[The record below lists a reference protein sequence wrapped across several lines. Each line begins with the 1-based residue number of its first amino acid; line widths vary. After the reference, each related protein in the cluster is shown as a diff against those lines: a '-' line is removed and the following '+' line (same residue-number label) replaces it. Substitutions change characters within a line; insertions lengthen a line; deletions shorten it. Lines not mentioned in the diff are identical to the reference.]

1 MTMNKK
7 GNNMNNTQEQIHFTV
22 NIVLDSDDKANFTYS
37 MNDKKATGGGV
48 VRTETAGIYSLDQ
61 ATLAKGFLF
70 TGATITDVN
79 KETPCAQ
86 DFSFKVS
93 DNGRTITIIDTDE
106 NPGTACLVFN
116 VECNGKAYESADPQ
130 VINEKK
136 LLSND

>member
-1 MTMNKK
+1 
-7 GNNMNNTQEQIHFTV
+7 MNNTQEKIHFTV
-22 NIVLDSDDKANFTYS
+22 NIVQGTDNEANFTYS
-37 MNDKKATGGGV
+37 INDKEVTGGGV
-48 VRTETAGIYSLDQ
+48 VRTETAGIYSLDE

-79 KETPCAQ
+79 KKTPCAQ
-86 DFSFKVS
+86 DFSYEVS

-116 VECNGKAYESADPQ
+116 VECNGKAYESPDPQ

-136 LLSND
+136 LLSNA

>member
-1 MTMNKK
+1 
-7 GNNMNNTQEQIHFTV
+7 MNNTQEQIHFTV
-22 NIVLDSDDKANFTYS
+22 NIVLGSDNEANFTYS
-37 MNDKKATGGGV
+37 IDGKNVTGGGV
-48 VRTETAGIYSLDQ
+48 VRTETAGIYSLDE

-70 TGATITDVN
+70 TGATITDVD

-116 VECNGKAYESADPQ
+116 VECNGKAYVSADPQ
-130 VINEKK
+130 IKNE
-136 LLSND
+136 DVV

>member
-1 MTMNKK
+1 MNY
-7 GNNMNNTQEQIHFTV
+7 TQEQIHFTV
-22 NIVLDSDDKANFTYS
+22 NIVLSSDDDTNFTYFI
-37 MNDKKATGGGV
+37 NGKEVTGGGV
-48 VRTETAGIYSLDQ
+48 VRTETAGIYSLGE
-61 ATLAKGFLF
+61 ATLTKGFLF

-116 VECNGKAYESADPQ
+116 VECNSKAYKSADPQ
-130 VINEKK
+130 VENEEI
-136 LLSND
+136 L

>member
-1 MTMNKK
+1 
-7 GNNMNNTQEQIHFTV
+7 MNNTQVQIHFTV
-22 NIVLDSDDKANFTYS
+22 KIVLDNDGEANFTYS
-37 MNDKKATGGGV
+37 IDGKKVTGGGV
-48 VRTETAGIYSLDQ
+48 VRTETAGIYSLDK
-61 ATLAKGFLF
+61 ATLAEGFLF
-70 TGATITDVN
+70 TGATITDVD